1 MKFPGAEEKFFNK
14 FKELRKVGIK
24 VDGNYLKAKMLKYV
38 AMEKDAD
45 PKKVKAFKATDRWRM
60 GFCDRYD
67 ITLRIQTNKK
77 SRSAIKRSRMV
88 RSFHWFMMYKADLV
102 ILIESSDLLSSLL

>member
-1 MKFPGAEEKFFNK
+1 MKLLNQ

-67 ITLRIQTNKK
+67 ITLRIQTIKK
-77 SRSAIKRSRMV
+77 SRSVIKSSRML
-88 RSFHWFMMYKADLV
+88 RNFRWFMMYKAALTYFDRKP
-102 ILIESSDLLSSLL
+102 